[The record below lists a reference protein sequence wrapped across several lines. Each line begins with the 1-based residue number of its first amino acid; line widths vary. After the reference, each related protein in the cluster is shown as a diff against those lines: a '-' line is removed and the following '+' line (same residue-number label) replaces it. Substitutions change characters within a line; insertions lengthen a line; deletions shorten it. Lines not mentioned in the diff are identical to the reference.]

1 MKILIIGGT
10 GELGQWFTRFFRRM
24 GCEVTIWG
32 KSGRVEV
39 AEELGVVYA
48 HDLGAA
54 IRESNI
60 VIISVLID
68 VTEEM
73 IRVVAPEM
81 SRGSL
86 LMDLTSIKKM
96 PLAAM
101 EEFAPAGVEV
111 LGTHPMFGP
120 SIPDIRGQ
128 TVMITKSTRCE
139 RWLPVILEIFEGE
152 GANVEIVD
160 ADVHDRV
167 MAVVQG
173 LTHFAYLSIGSTF
186 RSLNFNV
193 SESRK
198 FMSPVYEIML
208 DFVGR
213 ILGQNPHL
221 YAMIQMNNPEVRDVH
236 IAFISECVRLADVI
250 REGSLADF
258 TDLMK
263 AAASHFGDTESA
275 LRRSDKLINAKIA
288 EVYELIRSIG
298 SERAVMHLRSG
309 VMHLGVITKVAP
321 RTITIDEGAR
331 DVELKIENI
340 RLLSDSELHDWK
352 LKNMR
357 RWRRDISVI
366 LPDRSNPSVV
376 CDVVSGI
383 DGVVSANVIDRYEP
397 KQSATFRIEIL
408 EDCNPDSV
416 EGDVEAVL
424 LGIGCVRRG

>member
-24 GCEVTIWG
+24 NHDVTIWG

-39 AEELGVVYA
+39 AEELGVAYA
-48 HDLGAA
+48 HDLSAA
-54 IRESNI
+54 IRESDI

-73 IRVVAPEM
+73 IRAVAPKM

-111 LGTHPMFGP
+111 IGTHPMFGP

-236 IAFISECVRLADVI
+236 IAFISECVRLAGVI

-258 TDLMK
+258 TDMMK
-263 AAASHFGDTESA
+263 AASSHFGDTESA
-275 LRRSDKLINAKIA
+275 LRRSDKLINSKIA
-288 EVYELIRSIG
+288 EFYELTRSIG
-298 SERAVMHLRSG
+298 RERAVVHLRSG
-309 VMHLGVITKVAP
+309 VTHLGVITKVAP

-357 RWRRDISVI
+357 RWQRDISVI
-366 LPDRSNPSVV
+366 LPDRSDPSVI
-376 CDVVSGI
+376 CNVVSGI
-383 DGVVSANVIDRYEP
+383 DGVVSADVIDCYKP
-397 KQSATFRIEIL
+397 KQSATFRIGIL
-408 EDCNPDSV
+408 EDCDPDSV